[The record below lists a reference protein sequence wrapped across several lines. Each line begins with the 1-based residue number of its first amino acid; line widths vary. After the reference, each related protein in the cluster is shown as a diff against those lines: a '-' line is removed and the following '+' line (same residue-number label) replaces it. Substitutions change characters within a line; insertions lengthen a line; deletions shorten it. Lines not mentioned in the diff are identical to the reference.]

1 MVKQLLKFTLF
12 LISICAFQGIN
23 AQIAD
28 RVLKNAKVYV
38 GSNTFTQ
45 AIAIKNERIIFTGTD
60 AAVAVHIGAG
70 TIVNDLGGKLVLPGI
85 HDVHMHPLEASSAAG
100 GTCTLSDTET
110 NPSNLVTALQACGL
124 TANSNGWLMAAGY
137 AISTILTASDPKG
150 LLDGISTTVPILVM
164 EKTSHSIWV
173 NSKALQMAGI
183 TAASVDP
190 PGGHIV
196 KNAMT
201 GEPTGIL
208 LDNAGDNLIQIAL
221 AQNPTINAANYNG
234 LVNYGLP
241 LMAKN
246 GITSISEARTY
257 WKRNYIPIWQQ
268 IKTNNKL
275 TVRVALAPWMYPS
288 DDDATQIAAIQ
299 ALYSVGD
306 DMLKIRQIKVYSDG
320 IIVNAT
326 SALSLPYNN
335 NLGFTFGNV
344 GLNYFTQS
352 RLATYITA
360 LESTGYDFHIHAI
373 GDRGITESLN
383 AIEIAR
389 NTSGHAAL
397 GARHRITH
405 VEMVNPTD
413 YPRFAAL
420 NVVAD
425 MQVAGSFSQPSHWN
439 DHSNLIGTRGT
450 PSIPLKSL
458 FNAGAKITLSSDWD
472 VSNLNPFIG
481 MQNALTRSPQEMPS
495 VEEVVKSYTINGAYV
510 MRQEAVTGSLEV
522 NKYADLIVVDKDI
535 FTIPTNQIST
545 TKVLLTLLGGK
556 QVYIDAVLPV
566 NLVSFKGQLND
577 NKTHLEWVTST
588 EHHNNYFDIE
598 RSVDGVKF
606 ENIGTIKGNNTRL
619 TSSYTYSDD
628 NLPTANVLYYRL
640 KQVNFD
646 GTYEYSDII
655 ALNKKTKT
663 PSVKVSPN
671 PAFSYI
677 QLSGI
682 SDNTQVEIYNEIG
695 QIVKKI
701 NSLNADNQISISDL
715 SEGLYFIR
723 LMNKDQS
730 EGIKSVKF
738 IKK

>member
-1 MVKQLLKFTLF
+1 MTVSRLLKFTLLF
-12 LISICAFQGIN
+12 ISIGTYQGLN

-28 RVLKNAKVYV
+28 RVLKNAKVYI

-60 AAVAVHIGAG
+60 AAVAVHIGTG

-85 HDVHMHPLEASSAAG
+85 HDVHMHPLEASSPAG
-100 GTCTLSDTET
+100 SSCTLSDTET
-110 NPSNLVTALQACGL
+110 DPAKLVTALQACMM
-124 TANSNGWLMAAGY
+124 TPNSNGWMMASGHS
-137 AISTILTASDPKG
+137 ISTILTASDPKA

-164 EKTSHSIWV
+164 EKTSHSVWV
-173 NSKALQMAGI
+173 NSKALMLGGI
-183 TAASVDP
+183 TSSTVDP

-196 KNAMT
+196 KNAM

-208 LDNAGDNLIQIAL
+208 LDNAGDNLIQMAL
-221 AQNPTINAANYNG
+221 ASNATIDEANYQG
-234 LVNYGLP
+234 LITTGLP

-257 WKRNYIPIWQQ
+257 WKRNYIPIWQR
-268 IKTNNKL
+268 IKTNNLL
-275 TVRVALAPWMYPS
+275 TVRVGLAPWLYPS

-299 ALYSVGD
+299 ALYSTGD
-306 DMLKIRQIKVYSDG
+306 DLLKIRQIKVYSDG

-326 SALSLPYNN
+326 SALSMPYNN
-335 NLGFTFGNV
+335 NLGFTFGNT

-383 AIEIAR
+383 AIQSAR
-389 NTSGHAAL
+389 TSNPSL
-397 GARHRITH
+397 TPRHRVTH

-413 YPRFAAL
+413 YPRFASL

-425 MQVAGSFSQPSHWN
+425 MQVAGTFSQPSHWD

-495 VEEVVKSYTINGAYV
+495 VEEVVKSYTIHGAYV
-510 MRQEAVTGSLEV
+510 MRQEAVTGSLEL

-556 QVYIDAVLPV
+556 QVYADAVFPV
-566 NLVSFKGQLND
+566 TLLSFNGQYEG
-577 NKTHLEWVTST
+577 NKVPLKWATAT
-588 EHHNNYFDIE
+588 EQNSSHFDIE
-598 RSVDGVKF
+598 RSTDGQKYETIGQVKA
-606 ENIGTIKGNNTRL
+606 GGNTATKL
-619 TSSYTYSDD
+619 DYSFIDN
-628 NLPTANVLYYRL
+628 NLPAQNIFYYRL
-640 KQVNFD
+640 KQVDFD
-646 GTYEYSDII
+646 EKFVYSDIVSI
-655 ALNKKTKT
+655 KKKERD
-663 PSVKVSPN
+663 PSVKMFPN
-671 PAFSYI
+671 PADSEITIF
-677 QLSGI
+677 GVA
-682 SDNTQVEIYNEIG
+682 DNAQIEVYNEIG
-695 QIVKKI
+695 QLVKTVH
-701 NSLNADNQISISDL
+701 SLSSGSKMTITDLPKGVYFVKLTNKEISGNIQTA
-715 SEGLYFIR
+715 R
-723 LMNKDQS
+723 
-730 EGIKSVKF
+730 F